1 VAGQCRPAVVKPV
14 PALARFQVAA
24 GTALLLKLRTPLDS
38 ATAAVDDQ
46 VEGVLWSPVIQDG
59 LELIPE
65 GSVAFGRVKE
75 VARAS
80 EKTPEGS
87 ITLTFSVVE
96 HAATRSRA
104 TIKTKDV
111 VIAAPRPEPQR
122 GRFKRRPKPVD
133 AIVTAGAAITA
144 MTIEPLIV
152 WIPR

>member
-1 VAGQCRPAVVKPV
+1 MRAFLTTATTLLTATVVSTGVVAAQQGRPSPARSAA

-24 GTALLLKLRTPLDS
+24 GTALLLTLRTPLDS
-38 ATAAVDDQ
+38 STAAVDDQ

-65 GSVAFGRVKE
+65 GSIAFGRVKE

-80 EKTPEGS
+80 EKMPEGS

-104 TIKTKDV
+104 TIKTRDV
-111 VIAAPRPEPQR
+111 IIAAPRPEPQR
-122 GRFKRRPKPVD
+122 GRF
-133 AIVTAGAAITA
+133 
-144 MTIEPLIV
+144 
-152 WIPR
+152 